1 MTACLYGLAKNL
13 RSVMGHS
20 DKVLSPAHPALPHS
34 LPSSL
39 SGLLWGTQ
47 RQRHGAWGMGL
58 SSLQAA
64 VPIGDLSWSLQ
75 LVLKQEWSTA
85 SV

>member
-1 MTACLYGLAKNL
+1 
-13 RSVMGHS
+13 MGHS
-20 DKVLSPAHPALPHS
+20 DKVLSPAYPALPLS

-39 SGLLWGTQ
+39 SELLWGDTE
-47 RQRHGAWGMGL
+47 AETWAMGL

-64 VPIGDLSWSLQ
+64 VPIGELSWSLQ